1 MNGEKRS
8 MSNMKPSTNLHKKRL
23 IIVFGVVCLVT
34 VLLAF
39 RVGWIQIIRA
49 DDYSKMA
56 IEQQTSD
63 VPITAK
69 RGVIYDRNG
78 KELAISAVTNTI
90 WVRPASIKNSSE
102 DAAEVEQTTNDV
114 AVKLAEIL
122 EMDAAEVKSII
133 TQEKLLVK
141 VAKYVDKEKADQI
154 RDAQLTG
161 IEIAEDVKR
170 YYPLGAFLS
179 HVLGST
185 TDDNQGL
192 SGLEL
197 KYNQY
202 LSGING
208 RWIKNKDIKGRS
220 LAYGVEKYYQAEDGL
235 SLVLTIDEVIQHYVE
250 KALTTVQADTQA
262 KRVMCIV
269 MDPETGDVLAM
280 AVTPDFDPNDPRT
293 PLDPEEAAKVAA
305 MDSTEQQAYWN
316 QMWRNPLISDTYEP
330 GSTFKLITTSLAL
343 DAGVT
348 SPSDTFVCTHSY
360 QVAGVTLH
368 CWRPQPH
375 GHETLAQAVQ
385 NSCNPVFIQLAQ
397 RMGMDKYYEG
407 LELFGL
413 MEKTGI
419 DFPGEGS
426 NILQKKETAG
436 PVGLATMSYGQG
448 IAVTPIS
455 LITAISSIGNEG
467 KLMQPRLVKA
477 LVDSDGNTVQE
488 FEPKVVR
495 QVISKQTA
503 SEMCDIMESV
513 VSEGGGGTAKVAG
526 YRIGGKTGTANKPK
540 DGGYSDDTYSS
551 FVGLAPM
558 EDPQVAILLIV
569 DTPQGVKYGS
579 QTAAPGVKL
588 ILEDTLRYLN
598 IQPTYTDEE
607 KAAME
612 SRMVDV
618 PDLTGQSVDN
628 ALGILGGKN
637 LKVALQL
644 NEDKGAAGDV
654 VVDQYPKPG
663 ERVEID
669 STVTVYYDR
678 VASLDNGE

>member
-1 MNGEKRS
+1 
-8 MSNMKPSTNLHKKRL
+8 MSKLKPATNLHKRRL
-23 IIVFGVVCLVT
+23 IIAFGIICT
-34 VLLAF
+34 IAALLAF
-39 RVGWIQIIRA
+39 RVGWIQIVRGSE
-49 DDYSKMA
+49 YSEMA

-69 RGVIYDRNG
+69 RGVIYDRNK
-78 KELAISAVTNTI
+78 KELAISAVTYTI

-102 DAAEVEQTTNDV
+102 KAEEVETTTNDV
-114 AVKLAEIL
+114 AMKLSEIL
-122 EMDAAEVKSII
+122 EMDVGEVKELI
-133 TQEKLLVK
+133 TQNKLLVK
-141 VAKYVDKEKADQI
+141 VAKYVDKDVAEKI
-154 RDAQLTG
+154 RDAKLTG

-250 KALTTVQADTQA
+250 KALSTVQADTQA

-269 MDPETGDVLAM
+269 MEPKTGDVLAM

-293 PLDPEEAAKVAA
+293 PLDPQEAAAVEA
-305 MDSTEQQAYWN
+305 MDNTQKQEYWN

-330 GSTFKLITTSLAL
+330 GSTFKLLTTALALDNGVTSLA
-343 DAGVT
+343 
-348 SPSDTFVCTHSY
+348 DTFTCTRTY

-368 CWRPQPH
+368 CWKPQGH

-385 NSCNPVFIQLAQ
+385 NSCNPVFVSLAQ
-397 RMGMDKYYEG
+397 RVGMDKYYEG
-407 LELFGL
+407 LEQFGL

-419 DFPGEGS
+419 DFPGEGN

-455 LITAISSIGNEG
+455 LVTAISAIGNEG

-526 YRIGGKTGTANKPK
+526 YRVGGKTGTANKPK
-540 DGGYSDDTYSS
+540 AGGYSEDTYSS
-551 FVGLAPM
+551 FIGLAPM
-558 EDPQVAILLIV
+558 DDPQVAILLIV
-569 DTPQGVKYGS
+569 DTPKGVKFGS
-579 QTAAPGVKL
+579 QTAAPGVKM

-612 SRMVDV
+612 NRMVNV
-618 PDLTGQSVDN
+618 PDLTGQSTDN
-628 ALGILGGKN
+628 AIGILGGKN
-637 LKVALQL
+637 LKASVQ
-644 NEDKGAAGDV
+644 GIGSI

-663 ERVEID
+663 ERMETN
-669 STVTVYYDR
+669 STVTLYC
-678 VASLDNGE
+678 N